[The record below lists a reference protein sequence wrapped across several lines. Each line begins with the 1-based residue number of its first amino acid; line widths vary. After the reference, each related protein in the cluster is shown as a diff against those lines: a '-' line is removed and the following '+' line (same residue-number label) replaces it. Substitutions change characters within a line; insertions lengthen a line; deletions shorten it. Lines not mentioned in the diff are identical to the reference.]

1 MWLTLAIFS
10 CFQFINMNYIYF
22 VEINNMEKATIVE
35 DLELRKIQ
43 KIGQHEKERVRER
56 DKRQI
61 ESVVF

>member
-22 VEINNMEKATIVE
+22 VEIKNMEKATIVE
-35 DLELRKIQ
+35 DLELRKIY

-56 DKRQI
+56 D
-61 ESVVF
+61 